1 MNKKGV
7 AGLTVSLIAVL
18 AIFVLSVVGGTGLT
32 LGIFRGLKSIPQLVW
47 WGIGI
52 FMVIF
57 LLKRVRSK

>member
-32 LGIFRGLKSIPQLVW
+32 LGILRGLKSIPNLLW
-47 WGIGI
+47 WAFGI

-57 LLKRVRSK
+57 LLKRTKR